1 VVAVET
7 PATPP
12 WRLTMTLPVFNN
24 AENLFFL
31 VAGKE
36 KAEALERVLMGPPD
50 PAEWPASGIH
60 PSDGTVMRWV
70 DGSAFGAK
78 GQRAA

>member
-1 VVAVET
+1 
-7 PATPP
+7 
-12 WRLTMTLPVFNN
+12 
-24 AENLFFL
+24 
-31 VAGKE
+31 
-36 KAEALERVLMGPPD
+36 MGPPD